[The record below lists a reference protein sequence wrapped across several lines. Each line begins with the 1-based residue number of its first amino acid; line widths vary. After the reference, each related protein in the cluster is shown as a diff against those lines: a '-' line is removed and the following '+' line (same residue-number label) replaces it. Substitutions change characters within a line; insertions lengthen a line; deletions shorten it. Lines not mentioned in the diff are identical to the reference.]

1 MYMTLCRTLLP
12 RRPRWQARLLSLK
25 YQPQTPAAFLH
36 LEPGY
41 HLIHQLTISV
51 FLLTCAVLQ
60 TLMLPLL
67 LTAFSGELDKKYF
80 SFFSFRLISWKC
92 SVWYAFY
99 SCQVYIPILWQL
111 STCNDQ
117 SPCTSPTW
125 HGGLTPKIILCFWL
139 CCLSTATS
147 WNSHKVRIEGY
158 VSLLCSWFF
167 WLVKWFSYNLTL
179 QHIVQHVW
187 FYNVFALLL

>member
-1 MYMTLCRTLLP
+1 MTLGRTLLP

-25 YQPQTPAAFLH
+25 YQPQTPAVFLH
-36 LEPGY
+36 LDPGY

-67 LTAFSGELDKKYF
+67 LTAFSGELDTKNIF
-80 SFFSFRLISWKC
+80 HPFLLDLSHGNS
-92 SVWYAFY
+92 SVLCAFY
-99 SCQVYIPILWQL
+99 PCQVYIPILWQL

-117 SPCTSPTW
+117 SPCTSSTW

-147 WNSHKVRIEGY
+147 RNSHKVRIEGY
-158 VSLLCSWFF
+158 VSVLRYWFF
-167 WLVKWFSYNLTL
+167 WLVKWLSYNLTL